1 MRIVLFIVA
10 ILVTAASASVAIP
23 AASPAQEATAVA
35 AIGHAGPGMVAGR
48 LSRIGFKKVASAIVP
63 VQAFACSPY
72 EEGRPMCLN
81 GWLWTCQCFSYGC
94 QYMTGS
100 IRC

>member
-1 MRIVLFIVA
+1 MRIVLSLIA
-10 ILVTAASASVAIP
+10 SLATAASVAIP
-23 AASPAQEATAVA
+23 AASPAQEADAVI
-35 AIGHAGPGMVAGR
+35 AIGHASPGMAAGR
-48 LSRIGFKKVASAIVP
+48 LSHLGFGKVAAAILP

-72 EEGRPMCLN
+72 EEGQAMCLN